1 MTDQI
6 PKTTSK
12 RSAKLASIPLSV
24 AGRGA
29 IGFGKQLIGQSPDFA
44 FGDLQEKTAEQ
55 VFKVLGE
62 LKGGAMKFGQ
72 ALSVFEAALPEDIAK
87 PYRETLVKLQESAP
101 PLPARVVHKVLAK
114 ELGEDWRDNFSEFND
129 TPAAS
134 ASIGQVH
141 YAKLKDGREA
151 VIKFKRLNIAS
162 TIKDD
167 FDMLLSIVNFIKL
180 FSQHRQIQEVEI
192 SLKEYY
198 ALLRDEID
206 FVKEVQNMKI
216 FGEQFKDTRW
226 LKVPVPY
233 EKYCNND
240 MIVMEYVP
248 SIKIDDVEAIKSAGL
263 KMEVISQKLLECFFT
278 QIVQYGFVHIDPHPG
293 NVGIL
298 PQGKIVFYDYGMFVK
313 LSGIMKDNIK
323 LLFLAMYDRDVE
335 DVCDLLIEYEIILVE
350 PSKKPYFKKFIAS
363 FLGYLDNLDIDNFKV
378 SYLDRIDQ
386 SEMQFLISSKFI
398 LLLRGISILEGV
410 CKNLN
415 PGFNYR
421 EILDPFIT
429 EFIMDVSY
437 LERRGTKDLANFTKA
452 SDRISTSEISIGMV
466 ENDLEMIKKR
476 LSAMTS
482 SYDKQRIIFGL
493 VSVIAFTHSEDIETR
508 FILLVAFLYTIYN
521 K

>member
-1 MTDQI
+1 M
-6 PKTTSK
+6 KNTSEYFRRIK
-12 RSAKLASIPLSV
+12 LQSDKAVKISKLAV
-24 AGRGA
+24 N
-29 IGFGKQLIGQSPDFA
+29 IGIAKGIQKKDNKYIGKLACDNLNKLGPTFVKIGQFISTRSDI
-44 FGDLQEKTAEQ
+44 FGREFTDEL
-55 VFKVLGE
+55 KVLQDKVVPMSAADISG
-62 LKGGAMKFGQ
+62 LIT
-72 ALSVFEAALPEDIAK
+72 SVKSVYGSDFEVINE
-87 PYRETLVKLQESAP
+87 E
-101 PLPARVVHKVLAK
+101 PL
-114 ELGEDWRDNFSEFND
+114 
-129 TPAAS
+129 AS

-141 YAKLKDGREA
+141 YAKLRDGREA
-151 VIKFKRLNIAS
+151 VIKFKRRNIAS

-167 FDMLLSIVNFIKL
+167 FDMLLGIVNFIKM

-198 ALLRDEID
+198 ALLKDEID
-206 FVKEVQNMKI
+206 FVKEVQNMKT
-216 FGEQFKDTRW
+216 FAEQFKSTKW
-226 LKVPVPY
+226 IKVPVPY
-233 EKYCNND
+233 ETYCNND

-248 SIKIDDVEAIKSAGL
+248 SIKIDDLQAINAAGL

-298 PQGKIVFYDYGMFVK
+298 KQGKIVFYDYGMFVK

-350 PSKKPYFKKFIAS
+350 PAKKPYFKKFIAS
-363 FLGYLDNLDIDNFKV
+363 FLGYLDNLDIDNFKI

-415 PGFNYR
+415 PNFNYR
-421 EILDPFIT
+421 EILDPFIS
-429 EFIMDVSY
+429 EFILDISY
-437 LERRGTKDLANFTKA
+437 LERRGTKDLANFSKA

-466 ENDLEMIKKR
+466 ENDIEMIKKK
-476 LSAMTS
+476 LAAMTS
-482 SYDKQRIIFGL
+482 SYDKQRVVFSLISML
-493 VSVIAFTHSEDIETR
+493 AFTNIEDTQTR
-508 FILLVAFLYTIYN
+508 FILLLAFLYVIIN